1 MDSAQNNRIR
11 RFKRQLKIALAL
23 AAVLALC
30 SGCSVA
36 QTLLE
41 VTKAPEV
48 TPVEENLVVITDT
61 KQPSATGNPAGEAR
75 TEESAEEETD
85 ETPAPSGTP
94 SPAVSFTSGRELPE
108 GFVYRPVLAVID
120 NAAQSRPQTALMLA
134 DVVYEFPLDR
144 TDHTTR
150 YLAVFSDVI
159 PERVGPIRDSR
170 AYIAET
176 AREWNGLYLSAG
188 DPAEKREGYPL
199 LDDAGLRFRAENSGS
214 AADYFY
220 RDKTVTAIEEHTLFF
235 KAREYAETNYTA
247 GVAASAERFTFEQGV
262 SYEKSKKFLSVGI
275 PFTSSDQERVLF
287 TYDEK
292 TNLLT
297 RSDKNSKNVPGISKS
312 LTPVDNALGY
322 ENEPITVQNL
332 IVQLVYTT
340 SFDTLYRTVEVV
352 GDGDCYFFINGQ
364 CIIGTWSRP
373 TIDDVTTYKA
383 YDGNI
388 VRLEPG
394 NTWIEM
400 TPLSKAVKIRYIG

>member
-1 MDSAQNNRIR
+1 MDSARNNRIR
-11 RFKRQLKIALAL
+11 RLKQRLKIALAAL
-23 AAVLALC
+23 AVLALC

-36 QTLLE
+36 ETLLD
-41 VTKAPEV
+41 VTKSPEV
-48 TPVEENLVVITDT
+48 TPSDENLVVIADT
-61 KQPSATGNPAGEAR
+61 KQPDTTDAPADERAEETSEGEA
-75 TEESAEEETD
+75 EETPAPT
-85 ETPAPSGTP
+85 ETPAPST
-94 SPAVSFTSGRELPE
+94 SFTSGRELPE

-176 AREWNGLYLSAG
+176 AREWGGLYLSAG
-188 DPAEKREGYPL
+188 DPADLREGYPL
-199 LDDAGLRFRAENSGS
+199 LSDAGLRFRAENSGT

-235 KAREYAETNYTA
+235 KAREYAETNFTA
-247 GVAASAERFTFEQGV
+247 DVAASAERFAFEGGV

-322 ENEPITVQNL
+322 ENEQITVQNL
-332 IVQLVYTT
+332 IVQFVYVT

-364 CIIGTWSRP
+364 VIIGSWSRP

-383 YDGNI
+383 YDGSI

-400 TPLSKAVKIRYIG
+400 TPISKAIKIRYLG

>member
-1 MDSAQNNRIR
+1 MDSARNNRIR
-11 RFKRQLKIALAL
+11 RLKRRLKIALAAL
-23 AAVLALC
+23 AALALC

-36 QTLLE
+36 QTLLD
-41 VTKAPEV
+41 VTNAPET
-48 TPVEENLVVITDT
+48 TPTDENLVVIADT
-61 KQPSATGNPAGEAR
+61 KQPDTTDAP
-75 TEESAEEETD
+75 AEERAEEPSEDEAEGTPAPT
-85 ETPAPSGTP
+85 ETPAPS
-94 SPAVSFTSGRELPE
+94 ASFTSGRELPE

-170 AYIAET
+170 AYLAET
-176 AREWNGLYLSAG
+176 AREWGGLYLSAG
-188 DPAEKREGYPL
+188 DPADQREGYPL
-199 LDDAGLRFRAENSGS
+199 LSDAGLRFRAENSGS

-235 KAREYAETNYTA
+235 KAREYAETNFTA
-247 GVAASAERFTFEQGV
+247 DVAASAERFAFEQGI
-262 SYEKSKKFLSVGI
+262 SYEKCKKFLSVGI

-297 RSDKNSKNVPGISKS
+297 RTDKNSKNVPGISKS

-322 ENEPITVQNL
+322 ENEQITVQNL
-332 IVQLVYTT
+332 IVQFVDVT
-340 SFDTLYRTVEVV
+340 SFDTLYRTVKVV

-364 CIIGTWSRP
+364 CIIGSWSRP

-383 YDGNI
+383 YDGSI

-400 TPLSKAVKIRYIG
+400 TPISKAIKIRYLG

>member
-1 MDSAQNNRIR
+1 LDSAQNNRICRLKR
-11 RFKRQLKIALAL
+11 RLKIALAAL
-23 AAVLALC
+23 AVLALC

-36 QTLLE
+36 ETLLD
-41 VTKAPEV
+41 VTKSPEV
-48 TPVEENLVVITDT
+48 TPSDENLVVIADT
-61 KQPSATGNPAGEAR
+61 KQPDTTDAPADERAEETSEGEA
-75 TEESAEEETD
+75 EETPAPT
-85 ETPAPSGTP
+85 ETPAPST
-94 SPAVSFTSGRELPE
+94 SFTSGRELPE

-170 AYIAET
+170 AYLAET
-176 AREWNGLYLSAG
+176 AREWGGLYLSAG
-188 DPAEKREGYPL
+188 DPADLREGYPL
-199 LDDAGLRFRAENSGS
+199 LSDAGLRFRAENSGT

-220 RDKTVTAIEEHTLFF
+220 TDKTVTAIAEHTLFF
-235 KAREYAETNYTA
+235 KAREYAETNFTA
-247 GVAASAERFTFEQGV
+247 DVAASADRFAFEQGV

-322 ENEPITVQNL
+322 ENEQITVQNL
-332 IVQLVYTT
+332 IVQFVYVT
-340 SFDTLYRTVEVV
+340 SFDTLYRTMEVV

-364 CIIGTWSRP
+364 VIIGSWSRP

-383 YDGNI
+383 YDGSI

-400 TPLSKAVKIRYIG
+400 TPISKAIKIRYLG

>member
-11 RFKRQLKIALAL
+11 RLKRRLKIALAAL
-23 AAVLALC
+23 AVLALC

-36 QTLLE
+36 ETLLD
-41 VTKAPEV
+41 VTKSPEV
-48 TPVEENLVVITDT
+48 SPSDENLVVIADT
-61 KQPSATGNPAGEAR
+61 KQPDTTDAPAEERAEETSEGEA
-75 TEESAEEETD
+75 EETPAPT
-85 ETPAPSGTP
+85 ETPAPST
-94 SPAVSFTSGRELPE
+94 SFTSGRELPE

-176 AREWNGLYLSAG
+176 AREWGGLYLSAG
-188 DPAEKREGYPL
+188 DPADLREGYPL
-199 LDDAGLRFRAENSGS
+199 LSDAGLRFRAENSGT

-235 KAREYAETNYTA
+235 KAREYAETNFTA
-247 GVAASAERFTFEQGV
+247 DVAASAERFAFEGGV

-322 ENEPITVQNL
+322 ENEQITVQNL
-332 IVQLVYTT
+332 IVQFVYVT

-364 CIIGTWSRP
+364 VIIGSWSRP

-383 YDGNI
+383 YDGSI

-400 TPLSKAVKIRYIG
+400 TPISKAIKIRYLG

>member
-11 RFKRQLKIALAL
+11 RLKRRLKIALAAL
-23 AAVLALC
+23 AVFALC

-36 QTLLE
+36 ETLLD
-41 VTKAPEV
+41 VTKSPEV
-48 TPVEENLVVITDT
+48 TPSDENLVVIADT
-61 KQPSATGNPAGEAR
+61 KQPDTTDAPADERAEETSEGEA
-75 TEESAEEETD
+75 EETPAPT
-85 ETPAPSGTP
+85 ETPAPST
-94 SPAVSFTSGRELPE
+94 SFTSGRELPE

-176 AREWNGLYLSAG
+176 AREWGGLYLSAG
-188 DPAEKREGYPL
+188 DPADLREGYPL
-199 LDDAGLRFRAENSGS
+199 LSDAGLRFRAENSGT

-235 KAREYAETNYTA
+235 KAREYAETNFTA
-247 GVAASAERFTFEQGV
+247 DVAASAERFAFEGGV

-322 ENEPITVQNL
+322 ENEQITVQNL
-332 IVQLVYTT
+332 IVQFVYVT

-364 CIIGTWSRP
+364 VIIGSWSRP

-383 YDGNI
+383 YDGSI

-400 TPLSKAVKIRYIG
+400 TPISKAIKIRYLG